1 MPTLWSEIGMLA
13 ADVTLRSV
21 DHLREGDNEPE
32 EQRAFLRRCHTVA
45 FRNSPHVASPFSPLV
60 FPRAAQRVR
69 TQQHRAEVQMMF
81 SAAPPQAGADV
92 TEGFPEAPRSESL
105 SSSSD
110 AMAGSDEGD
119 VNAGDSDVTDS
130 PWLRDESQLSPSGS
144 VIIHHHPDSDHA
156 ALSEVA
162 FNLPSPVPV
171 ACSDAGDDDEDD
183 FFSVHDEDPGNTG
196 QWRVYTTPA
205 RPDTTAVRKQAGYV
219 PGSAHSKTGT
229 LEAMP
234 MSGTIVQLLKH
245 EAQKASSAALPPPPK
260 PVEVHAV
267 HPKPNEAHP
276 RSPAETKPAPEPAP
290 AIPSQRLNVGFVP
303 TPWADQIQTH
313 LPCLLLRVP
322 AGAARAAA
330 RRQADDWSRF
340 GEPTAL
346 NRGFG
351 LAHSGIFFFFF
362 ICDVFAV
369 PPLF

>member
-45 FRNSPHVASPFSPLV
+45 FRNAPHVASPFLPLV
-60 FPRAAQRVR
+60 FPRAVQRAPAQQRR
-69 TQQHRAEVQMMF
+69 PHEVQMVF
-81 SAAPPQAGADV
+81 SSAAPQPGIDV

-110 AMAGSDEGD
+110 AMAGSDDGD
-119 VNAGDSDVTDS
+119 ANAGDSDATDS
-130 PWLRDESQLSPSGS
+130 PWLRDESQFSPSGS
-144 VIIHHHPDSDHA
+144 VIIHRHPDSDHA

-171 ACSDAGDDDEDD
+171 ASSDAGDDDEDD
-183 FFSVHDEDPGNTG
+183 FFSVHDEDPGNAG
-196 QWRVYTTPA
+196 QWRVFTTPA
-205 RPDTTAVRKQAGYV
+205 RPDSTAVRKQSGYV

-234 MSGTIVQLLKH
+234 MSGTIVQLLKQ
-245 EAQKASSAALPPPPK
+245 EAQKASSVVLPPPSK
-260 PVEVHAV
+260 
-267 HPKPNEAHP
+267 
-276 RSPAETKPAPEPAP
+276 PAEPRPKVDEPQPRPAAEKKPAPEPAP

-303 TPWADQIQTH
+303 TPWADPIQSH
-313 LPCLLLRVP
+313 LPCVLLRVP
-322 AGAARAAA
+322 AATARAAA
-330 RRQADDWSRF
+330 RRQIDDWSRF

-351 LAHSGIFFFFF
+351 LAHSGM
-362 ICDVFAV
+362 
-369 PPLF
+369 L